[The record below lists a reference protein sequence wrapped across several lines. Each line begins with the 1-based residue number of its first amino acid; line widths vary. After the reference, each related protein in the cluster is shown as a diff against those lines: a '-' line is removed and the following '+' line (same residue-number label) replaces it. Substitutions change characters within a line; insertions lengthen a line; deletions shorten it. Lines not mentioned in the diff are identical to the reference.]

1 MFTVWDDEF
10 DRVCGANI
18 TSTETNPLEDSG
30 VWDILH
36 GPERHE
42 AAGGASGEASAK
54 VFRPVPEYR
63 GGSCPFHNR

>member
-1 MFTVWDDEF
+1 MITVWDDEF

-36 GPERHE
+36 GPEKPE
-42 AAGGASGEASAK
+42 TTSSASGQVSSK
-54 VFRPVPEYR
+54 VFRPVPEYH
-63 GGSCPFHNR
+63 GGSCPFSHR